1 MLGTFLVWQ
10 NTEYL
15 EQGFSNPNPALL
27 YFLLSAS
34 QTVYPDWDK
43 QILCGTC

>member
-34 QTVYPDWDK
+34 QTVYPD
-43 QILCGTC
+43 